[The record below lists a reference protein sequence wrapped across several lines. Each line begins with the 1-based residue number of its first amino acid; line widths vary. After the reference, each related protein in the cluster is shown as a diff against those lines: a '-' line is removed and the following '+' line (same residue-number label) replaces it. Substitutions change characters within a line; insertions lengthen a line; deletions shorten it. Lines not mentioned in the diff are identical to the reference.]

1 MVQAP
6 PRVGKIGKSV
16 TNIRKAHLKTI
27 PIILLSLLCSASIA
41 QTLTGFKLDA
51 PQVVV
56 GQPVKATI
64 DFEVTNNVFCGV
76 RIDWGDGIGDELKI
90 NKPAKIPYLISHAYS
105 KPGDYLVTVK
115 PEKVT
120 SHLRCLGKDLS
131 TRLLVVAAAAPAAL
145 LAKPM
150 TVTNSCPTG
159 WNLDTKSVNKKSQ
172 EFICSAKVGTALP
185 DKKLVCAGDT
195 GYFENAK
202 KGVLGCRL

>member
-1 MVQAP
+1 M
-6 PRVGKIGKSV
+6 KIVS
-16 TNIRKAHLKTI
+16 TL
-27 PIILLSLLCSASIA
+27 LLSLLCSVSIA

-51 PQVVV
+51 PQVAV
-56 GQPVKATI
+56 GQAVKATI

-90 NKPAKIPYLISHAYS
+90 DKPAKIPYLISHTYS

-120 SHLRCLGKDLS
+120 SHLRCMGKDQS
-131 TRLLVVAAAAPAAL
+131 TKLKVNAAPAPVAAAVPAPSAAL
-145 LAKPM
+145 PASAS
-150 TVTNSCPTG
+150 TCPTG
-159 WNLDTKSVNKKSQ
+159 WKLDNKSVNKKTQ
-172 EFICSAKVGTALP
+172 AFTCTAKVGTALP
-185 DKKLVCAGDT
+185 EKKLVCAGDT